1 MAEINNKW
9 TIIEINADP
18 SKQSQDEL
26 GRKGVESIASAVV
39 VESWELDLTLGLGFF
54 EFGFGSRLSVYGK
67 RTEKITLRLFQ

>member
-39 VESWELDLTLGLGFF
+39 VESWELDLTLGLGFLSLDLVLVSLSMGK
-54 EFGFGSRLSVYGK
+54 EQKRL
-67 RTEKITLRLFQ
+67 L

>member
-39 VESWELDLTLGLGFF
+39 VESWELDLTLGLGF
-54 EFGFGSRLSVYGK
+54 LSLDLVLVSLSMGK
-67 RTEKITLRLFQ
+67 EQKKLL